1 MDFANAKNPCKTEV
15 SVPGMAL
22 RGFVFKKV
30 PVTAPHVCDI
40 TCERETICQSYNYVI
55 GEKSCEL
62 NTRTKEARPEN
73 FQPDDLRFYM
83 GRINIDECKGSNKV
97 CDKNAN
103 CSNTVGF
110 YNCTC
115 KEGFTGDGRSCSGKL
130 CKYICGFSDIDECKG
145 NHSCHV
151 NATCTNTNG
160 SYLCECHPGFNGNGQ
175 SCTGKF

>member
-1 MDFANAKNPCKTEV
+1 MIPTLLHVCLSVCLSVVITFCLLVWLSNLHFPISASAGMAWNSSFLILLVSLYLMDFSTAKTPCKTEV

-22 RGFVFKKV
+22 KGFVFKKV

-83 GRINIDECKGSNKV
+83 GRVS
-97 CDKNAN
+97 
-103 CSNTVGF
+103 
-110 YNCTC
+110 
-115 KEGFTGDGRSCSGKL
+115 GRSIYPVYFIL
-130 CKYICGFSDIDECKG
+130 Q
-145 NHSCHV
+145 
-151 NATCTNTNG
+151 TNLSEWVLSKNLLLWK
-160 SYLCECHPGFNGNGQ
+160 SKCPLLFFI
-175 SCTGKF
+175 K

>member
-1 MDFANAKNPCKTEV
+1 MAWNSSFLVLMASLYLMNLAIAKNPCKTEV

-83 GRINIDECKGSNKV
+83 GRIS
-97 CDKNAN
+97 
-103 CSNTVGF
+103 
-110 YNCTC
+110 
-115 KEGFTGDGRSCSGKL
+115 GRSM
-130 CKYICGFSDIDECKG
+130 YP
-145 NHSCHV
+145 V
-151 NATCTNTNG
+151 
-160 SYLCECHPGFNGNGQ
+160 
-175 SCTGKF
+175 